1 MLAGIHELKQAFNR
15 LWVFSSTNIEE
26 LVKKRLDERLWD
38 IRPSFVDSLELSA
51 FNLGEQTPHIKNVRT
66 FECSESTPG
75 SLQPISWFNV
85 HRPPA
90 GLDKASSYQVVVE
103 ADISL
108 MSEDFKMIFRGRVGS
123 AKVNV
128 GFDLVVED
136 LTLAGTLQ
144 AIVCLSMDNPFPH
157 INKATICFKE
167 KPDVTFNIRM
177 LRALSL
183 MEIPLLKSWIHNN
196 VMEGL
201 TKAMVDP
208 ASVDINVSKVGPTLM
223 GQNVSKRKKAQ
234 GVLTIHIK
242 GYPPKDAAA
251 EDIRYTVLNI
261 GDRKRQTHEVPA
273 TEEWEDVCSFFIYSL
288 AQERIKVKSKCMR
301 LLTSTTLEQNEINL
315 SSFPFQVQPTCET
328 TVTNKDE
335 SKVTLSMQYTTLPAI
350 NLSDIDDH
358 AKPKSSSVAGVL
370 HVCVHGASNVLAAD
384 KTGASDPYCVLFC
397 DRRRVLTTPFVPR
410 TRNPH
415 WESWTE
421 FFVADY
427 TRMQLSFFVYD
438 WDGHNNI
445 NDDFLGSVHL
455 NLSDST
461 PEMIKKS
468 MTLGYNRPDEGFTVD
483 KACGQI
489 TISVVF
495 RPVPSVAKS
504 EKFREVMKNYKPSD
518 YLYKEDLMSPSS
530 VAGVPGR
537 RSTTAA
543 YMDEL
548 LSDKVIVE
556 LTILQG
562 KDMVAMDRNGYSDPF
577 CIVSVKGKKILT
589 TAVKKKTLFPK
600 WNETV
605 TTEMSLDDAPDL
617 KIDVFDKDMISNDFM
632 GTLKLTL
639 DQLKELSLKA
649 SSDWYPL
656 EKTKSG
662 KLQLK
667 CHVISKDTLTQFNQD
682 SVSSDNVFDYPSPA
696 KVGDITN
703 SSQGTPGMERRF
715 APTISLQP
723 PPKRYVIR
731 RDMRASVE
739 AHGVDSP
746 TDGSVTNGF
755 QPVKANGTP
764 NSSTLPRRRMP
775 KLTRTDSTSSMNITQ
790 RSADRASLPAAGDGE
805 SEKVKGSEA
814 SVGEKM
820 YAISGKVIRV
830 RGEFPSSAKD
840 IYCKI
845 RLEVPGSRLSLLHHA
860 KIIAKSPVIS
870 LMNNGADLDVNFE
883 VDRGQG
889 VAHDALLIFDLKHSS
904 KEHLAT
910 RSYAIRSL
918 LAEASEESKWVP
930 VGNGIEL
937 EISMKQGEPS
947 PDALN
952 RRGSGI
958 FKSLSFRKDKQ

>member
-1 MLAGIHELKQAFNR
+1 
-15 LWVFSSTNIEE
+15 WVFSSTNIEE

-51 FNLGEQTPHIKNVRT
+51 FNVGDQTPHIKNVRT

-103 ADISL
+103 ADISM

-223 GQNVSKRKKAQ
+223 GQNITKRKKAQ

-242 GYPPKDAAA
+242 GYPPKEAAA

-328 TVTNKDE
+328 TVKNKDE
-335 SKVTLSMQYTTLPAI
+335 SIVTLSMQYTTLPAI
-350 NLSDIDDH
+350 NLSDIEDA

-370 HVCVHGASNVLAAD
+370 YVCIHGASNVLAAD

-397 DRRRVLTTPFVPR
+397 DRRRVLTTPFIPR

-461 PEMIKKS
+461 PEIIKKS

-504 EKFREVMKNYKPSD
+504 EKFREVMKSYKPND
-518 YLYKEDLMSPSS
+518 YLYREDLMSPSS

-537 RSTTAA
+537 RSTAAA

-548 LSDKVIVE
+548 LSDKVIIE

-562 KDMVAMDRNGYSDPF
+562 KDLVAMDRNGYSDPF
-577 CIVSVKGKKILT
+577 CVVSVKGKKVLT

-605 TTEMSLDDAPDL
+605 TTEMSLADAPDV

-632 GTLKLTL
+632 GTVKLSL

-649 SSDWYPL
+649 SSDWYSL

-667 CHVISKDTLTQFNQD
+667 CHVISKDTLTKLKED
-682 SVSSDNVFDYPSPA
+682 SVSSDNVFEFPSPA
-696 KVGDITN
+696 KMGDITN
-703 SSQGTPGMERRF
+703 SSFGSASPERNTV
-715 APTISLQP
+715 PTIALHP
-723 PPKRYVIR
+723 PPKEARS
-731 RDMRASVE
+731 SVDTQN
-739 AHGVDSP
+739 AYSP
-746 TDGSVTNGF
+746 PDGPAGHVTNGY
-755 QPVKANGTP
+755 QSPTANGAP
-764 NSSTLPRRRMP
+764 NSGTLPRKRGP
-775 KLTRTDSTSSMNITQ
+775 KLARTDSTNSVNIMQ
-790 RSADRASLPAAGDGE
+790 RSADRVSLRSESSAGD
-805 SEKVKGSEA
+805 
-814 SVGEKM
+814 KM
-820 YAISGKVIRV
+820 YGVSGKVTRA
-830 RGEFPSSAKD
+830 RGEFPPTANE
-840 IYCKI
+840 IYCKV
-845 RLEVPGSRLSLLHHA
+845 RLEVPGNRLSLLHHSR
-860 KIIAKSPVIS
+860 IIGKSPVVS
-870 LMNNGADLDVNFE
+870 LMNNGAELNVNFE

-889 VAHDALLIFDLKHSS
+889 IAHDALLIFDLKHSS

-918 LAEASEESKWVP
+918 LAEATAESKWIP
-930 VGNGIEL
+930 LGNGIEL
-937 EISMKQGEPS
+937 EILMKQGEAS

-952 RRGSGI
+952 RKGSGI
-958 FKSLSFRKDKQ
+958 FKSLSFRKDK